1 MNYRRILLS
10 MFDSEFFYR
19 LLEPQERSCCFP
31 IEDKGLNS
39 GVQRASEHPIYCF
52 YLKTVPRDF
61 PLRVEFLAGHKDPS
75 RRADQIASVLYP
87 LSSHHAEY
95 GIPSILIE
103 ADARARLHQADLDL
117 VIESIITRI
126 GFSDPWRLRR
136 ERSVFYL

>member
-1 MNYRRILLS
+1 

-31 IEDKGLNS
+31 IENKLINS
-39 GVQRASEHPIYCF
+39 EPRRVSDHSIHCF

-61 PLRVEFLAGHKDPS
+61 PLRVEFFAGHEDPP
-75 RRADQIASVLYP
+75 RRADQIASVIYP

-95 GIPSILIE
+95 GLPSILIE

-117 VIESIITRI
+117 VIESILTRI
-126 GFSDPWRLRR
+126 GLSDPWRLRR